1 MVVKTT
7 NLEAKTCMNTGVWFS
22 YLFTNKH
29 DVYTEASFRLGRMS
43 DSADDLL
50 RDGAG
55 NAYGYDIHANYF
67 GAHIGVGKVIK
78 YDKGKSLDVYG
89 KYFYTKRDGAE
100 FDALQHYNLDS
111 VKSSVLRI
119 GARYGTSN
127 KLWNWYSGL
136 AYEYE
141 FDGEAEGTIR
151 SGGGAIT
158 AIRAAS
164 VKGSSVRGELGLRM
178 EASKTNP
185 WQTDISIYG
194 YGGKHRG
201 FGGNVSVAYMF

>member
-1 MVVKTT
+1 
-7 NLEAKTCMNTGVWFS
+7 
-22 YLFTNKH
+22 
-29 DVYTEASFRLGRMS
+29 
-43 DSADDLL
+43 
-50 RDGAG
+50 
-55 NAYGYDIHANYF
+55 
-67 GAHIGVGKVIK
+67 
-78 YDKGKSLDVYG
+78 
-89 KYFYTKRDGAE
+89 KRDGAE

-111 VKSSVLRI
+111 VKSIVLRI

-127 KLWNWYSGL
+127 KLWNWYGGL

-158 AIRAAS
+158 AIRSAS

-178 EASKTNP
+178 EASKSNP